1 VRPLHRILFVFVR
14 RLSCALAAFLLIA
27 PAGLRLAVTD
37 SDAQARL
44 CAIACGHAMKAGAAC
59 CPMGE
64 AGFGGLTMSPCTPDD
79 APAAAP
85 VSAGQPAI
93 LIAIQTIP
101 ALERRESAFAFAP
114 AAPRAPAA
122 RPPDHVPLLLS

>member
-1 VRPLHRILFVFVR
+1 LNRILLVFAR

-27 PAGLRLAVTD
+27 PAVFRLAAAD

-59 CPMGE
+59 CPMRE
-64 AGFGGLTMSPCTPDD
+64 AGSGTTISPCTPDD
-79 APAAAP
+79 APAAVP
-85 VSAGQPAI
+85 VPASQPAI
-93 LIAIQTIP
+93 LIAFQPIP
-101 ALERRESAFAFAP
+101 ALERRESALTLAP

-122 RPPDHVPLLLS
+122 RPPDHVPLFLS

>member
-1 VRPLHRILFVFVR
+1 MRVVR

-27 PAGLRLAVTD
+27 PAGLRLAAMTIVG

-44 CAIACGHAMKAGAAC
+44 CAIACGHALTAGAAC

-64 AGFGGLTMSPCTPDD
+64 AGAGSERPTMFPCTPDD
-79 APAAAP
+79 SPAAVP
-85 VSAGQPAI
+85 VPAGQPAI
-93 LIAIQTIP
+93 LIAIQAIP
-101 ALERRESAFAFAP
+101 ALERRESALSFAP

>member
-1 VRPLHRILFVFVR
+1 MRVVR

-27 PAGLRLAVTD
+27 PAGLRLAAMTIVG

-64 AGFGGLTMSPCTPDD
+64 AGSGGLTISPCTPDD
-79 APAAAP
+79 TPAAVP
-85 VSAGQPAI
+85 VPAGQPAI
-93 LIAIQTIP
+93 LIAIQAIP
-101 ALERRESAFAFAP
+101 ALERRESALAFAP
-114 AAPRAPAA
+114 DAPRAPAA

>member
-1 VRPLHRILFVFVR
+1 MRVVR

-27 PAGLRLAVTD
+27 PAALRVAASG
-37 SDAQARL
+37 SDAEARR

-64 AGFGGLTMSPCTPDD
+64 AGSGSTGSGSKSPTMSRCTPDD
-79 APAAAP
+79 SPAAVP
-85 VSAGQPAI
+85 VPAGQPAI
-93 LIAIQTIP
+93 LIAVQPIP
-101 ALERRESAFAFAP
+101 ALERREPAFAFAP
-114 AAPRAPAA
+114 AAPRAPAS